1 MLSVPRVVTIKGT
14 FKIAM
19 TKPLNNP
26 SIVPIPQDKRIKNI
40 RGRSGYIWESNDI
53 NMPDSAKLDA
63 TDKSIALINMTII
76 WLSAKIIKM
85 DVSVKTSDILLRV
98 TKLGFDIP
106 TVTRI
111 TKIIVNKIKSLF
123 LINFKIISYSPLA

>member
-1 MLSVPRVVTIKGT
+1 MPRVVTIKGT

-63 TDKSIALINMTII
+63 TDKSIALINITII

-85 DVSVKTSDILLRV
+85 DVSVKTSDILLKV
-98 TKLGFDIP
+98 TKLGLDIP

-123 LINFKIISYSPLA
+123 LINLKIISYSPLA

>member
-14 FKIAM
+14 FKTAI

-63 TDKSIALINMTII
+63 TDKSIALINITII

-98 TKLGFDIP
+98 TKLGLDIP

-111 TKIIVNKIKSLF
+111 TKIIVNKIKYTPERRSGSKRLQ
-123 LINFKIISYSPLA
+123 K